1 MRLKNIN
8 IFYSAGQYVSS
19 AKENTGTNILM
30 NRTYIYWLMQLSGWG
45 LYAAVNLFALAAFE
59 EKTYHDYLVWI
70 FVCAVGLYFTHVY
83 RGYIK
88 KNNWHTS
95 TLRQLVVRVL
105 VASAIIG
112 ISMYILGFSFNFF
125 IGGFEIGKYKIV
137 NTLFSIINLSSVI
150 FFWSLIYFSVHFFDN
165 YKRVQIESLIWEA
178 AVKDFELK
186 TLKSQINPHFMFNA
200 MNSIRALI
208 EGEPKKAQAALT
220 KLSNLL
226 RYSLK
231 IERTETVP
239 LEEEIK
245 TVEDYLELESIRYEE
260 RISYSINIDPLS
272 AKIEIPPMMVQTLVE
287 NGIKHGI
294 AKKTEGGKIFVNSH
308 VENSTLIIQIINS
321 GNIKEEEIKNSKGFG
336 LSNTKHRLNLLY
348 GENASFTITNSAG
361 DFVLAEIKLPTGG
374 KINESSYYR

>member
-1 MRLKNIN
+1 M
-8 IFYSAGQYVSS
+8 
-19 AKENTGTNILM
+19 
-30 NRTYIYWLMQLSGWG
+30 
-45 LYAAVNLFALAAFE
+45 
-59 EKTYHDYLVWI
+59 
-70 FVCAVGLYFTHVY
+70 
-83 RGYIK
+83 
-88 KNNWHTS
+88 
-95 TLRQLVVRVL
+95 
-105 VASAIIG
+105 
-112 ISMYILGFSFNFF
+112 
-125 IGGFEIGKYKIV
+125 
-137 NTLFSIINLSSVI
+137 
-150 FFWSLIYFSVHFFDN
+150 
-165 YKRVQIESLIWEA
+165 
-178 AVKDFELK
+178 
-186 TLKSQINPHFMFNA
+186 
-200 MNSIRALI
+200 
-208 EGEPKKAQAALT
+208 
-220 KLSNLL
+220 
-226 RYSLK
+226 
-231 IERTETVP
+231 P